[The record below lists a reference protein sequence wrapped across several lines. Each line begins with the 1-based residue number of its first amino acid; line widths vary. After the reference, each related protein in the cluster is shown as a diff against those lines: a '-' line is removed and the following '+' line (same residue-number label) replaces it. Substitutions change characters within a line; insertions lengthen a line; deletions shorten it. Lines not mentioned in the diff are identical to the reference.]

1 MEHVG
6 DVDGQRD
13 ADVVVA
19 VETAR
24 AVGRCHGAPGGGALQ
39 GVVVDG
45 AQQILP
51 PVEGREPQRLAE
63 PAGRGAGG
71 AVTDPVMEI
80 VHSFIQWTHQDTN
93 SLQY

>member
-19 VETAR
+19 VETAP

-45 AQQILP
+45 A
-51 PVEGREPQRLAE
+51 
-63 PAGRGAGG
+63 
-71 AVTDPVMEI
+71 
-80 VHSFIQWTHQDTN
+80 
-93 SLQY
+93 

>member
-19 VETAR
+19 VETADG
-24 AVGRCHGAPGGGALQ
+24 VCGCHGALGGGALQ

-45 AQQILP
+45 AQQVL
-51 PVEGREPQRLAE
+51 PVERRETLRLHKSADGQR
-63 PAGRGAGG
+63 GH
-71 AVTDPVMEI
+71 I
-80 VHSFIQWTHQDTN
+80 YSFIHFF
-93 SLQY
+93 S